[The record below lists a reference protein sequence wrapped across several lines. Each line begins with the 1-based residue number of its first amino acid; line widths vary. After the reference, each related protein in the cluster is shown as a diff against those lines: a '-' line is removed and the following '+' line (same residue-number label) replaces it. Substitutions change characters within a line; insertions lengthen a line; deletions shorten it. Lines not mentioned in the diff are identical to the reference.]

1 MPRLALQPAR
11 HAPDR
16 RDDVR
21 LMVVDDASSTL
32 ADHEFAALPRLLDP
46 GDVLVVNDAA
56 TLPASLQGRLDD
68 ASGEAIELR
77 LLAPLD
83 EPRASHWRGVLFGA
97 GDWRTDTDL
106 RPPPPTLAPGTRLR
120 FGSLYA
126 ELLARSPISPRL
138 VELRFDREGADLW
151 DALYREGRPIQYS
164 HLDAPLAP
172 WSAQTLFAGRPWA
185 IEMPSAG
192 RPLTASS
199 LAGLRSR
206 GVVLARLTHAAG
218 LSASGDPAIDA
229 ALPLPERFEIPTATV
244 DVVGA
249 AHARGRRV
257 IAVGTTVVR
266 ALESAALSG
275 QLRAGRGVAELV
287 LDRGHAMR
295 VVDGLLTGMHAPGE
309 SHHRLLRSLVDEPLL
324 AAAWQRAVDHGYR
337 SHEFGDVALLLAARR
352 RCEARAA

>member
-1 MPRLALQPAR
+1 MTLQPAR
-11 HAPDR
+11 QAPER

-21 LMVVDDASSTL
+21 LMVIDEASETL
-32 ADHEFAALPRLLDP
+32 ADHEFAALPRLLEP

-56 TLPASLQGRLDD
+56 TLPASLQGQVDD
-68 ASGEAIELR
+68 ARGEAIELR

-97 GDWRTDTDL
+97 GDWRIDTDL
-106 RPPPPTLAPGTRLR
+106 RPPPPELAPGTRLR

-138 VELRFDREGADLW
+138 VELRFDREGAALW

-164 HLDAPLAP
+164 HLAAPLAP

-192 RPLTASS
+192 RPLGAGS

-206 GVVLARLTHAAG
+206 GVTLARLTHAAG

-229 ALPLPERFEIPTATV
+229 ALPLPERYDIPAATV
-244 DVVGA
+244 DAIRV
-249 AHARGRRV
+249 AHAGGRRV

-275 QLRAGRGVAELV
+275 KLRAGRGLAELV

-295 VVDGLLTGMHAPGE
+295 IVDGLLTGMHAPGE
-309 SHHRLLRSLVDEPLL
+309 SHHRLLRSLVGEPLL
-324 AAAWQRAVDHGYR
+324 TAAWQRAIDHGYR
-337 SHEFGDVALLLAARR
+337 SHEFGDVALLLPARG